1 MCIRDSFRK
10 VEHPVEGTKYELNN
24 PNKFSAG
31 LRNEQT
37 VAPYLGG
44 ESVEI
49 LAEIGYPQAE
59 IDDMVT
65 SKITVD
71 GRR

>member
-1 MCIRDSFRK
+1 M
-10 VEHPVEGTKYELNN
+10 KYELNN
-24 PNKFSAG
+24 PNKFSGG

-44 ESVEI
+44 DSVAI
-49 LAEIGYPQAE
+49 LSELGYAQAE
-59 IDDMVT
+59 IDEMVK
-65 SKITVD
+65 SKITID

>member
-1 MCIRDSFRK
+1 
-10 VEHPVEGTKYELNN
+10 
-24 PNKFSAG
+24 

-44 ESVEI
+44 DSVAI
-49 LAEIGYPQAE
+49 LSELGYAPAE

-65 SKITVD
+65 SKTTVD

>member
-1 MCIRDSFRK
+1 M
-10 VEHPVEGTKYELNN
+10 EGLKYELNN

-44 ESVEI
+44 DSLGI
-49 LAEIGYPQAE
+49 LSELGYPPAE
-59 IDDMVT
+59 IDEMVK
-65 SKITVD
+65 SKITID